1 MREGLIEYEFLR
13 NAYDVDK
20 DVCLVIARDITTGIG
35 RGPGRPRDNG
45 EKVVTKDARQLS
57 VEWHGRNEGSRYS
70 DKEDCRGVVA
80 SLSSSTFRSRC
91 VLCLLVE
98 NL

>member
-45 EKVVTKDARQLS
+45 EKVVTKDPRQLS
-57 VEWHGRNEGSRYS
+57 VSGMDEMKPANHSRL
-70 DKEDCRGVVA
+70 
-80 SLSSSTFRSRC
+80 SLIITG
-91 VLCLLVE
+91 
-98 NL
+98 